1 MLSDTDDDIRSLLLE
16 ATSDLPPLAPAH
28 DRTVRR
34 AHRRNI
40 GTVSVVA
47 VLIGLVV
54 GASVS
59 VVDRFDRTVPAKTP
73 QRASGA
79 WIVNITTGTWTR
91 MGGLPRHAF
100 WFSAS
105 ADGTEIAVSG
115 AVKHRSQIFVLRS
128 DGTDLRQVT
137 HDPYGA
143 SQPALSPDGRSLAY
157 QGFGDSSTRNVF
169 VMDLP
174 AGVPHQ
180 VTHERHDVSE
190 LSWSPDGRRVL
201 YSMSILGPRDQK
213 IFDDGASSV
222 LKVVTVGTGRVEHV
236 AGTHGWPA
244 DFGTWS
250 PDGTRIAF
258 MTGHE
263 WTDNAYG
270 FDPAEIWIMDAD
282 GTNRRK
288 VLTLSARAAGLTW
301 SPSGSL
307 TFSKLDGDAYSTS
320 IVDVATGQ
328 TTRVA
333 TGFLPVWLSA
343 DTLIVQI

>member
-16 ATSDLPPLAPAH
+16 ATSDLPALAPAR

-34 AHRRNI
+34 AHRRII
-40 GTVSVVA
+40 GAVSVVA
-47 VLIGLVV
+47 VLVGLVV
-54 GASVS
+54 GATVS
-59 VVDRFDRTVPAKTP
+59 VVDRIDRTLPAKAP
-73 QRASGA
+73 QRTSGA

-91 MGGLPRHAF
+91 MEGLPRHAF

-115 AVKHRSQIFVLRS
+115 DVKHRSQIFVLGS
-128 DGTDLRQVT
+128 DGKDLRQVT

-157 QGFGDSSTRNVF
+157 QGFGDSSSRNVF

-174 AGVPHQ
+174 TGVPHQ

-190 LSWSPDGRRVL
+190 LSWSPDGRRIL
-201 YSMSILGPRDQK
+201 YSMSIQGPRDQK

-222 LKVVTVGTGRVEHV
+222 LKVVTVQTGRVELV
-236 AGTHGWPA
+236 AGTHHLPA

-288 VLTLSARAAGLTW
+288 VLTLGARAMGLTW

-307 TFSKLDGDAYSTS
+307 TFSELDGDASSTY

-328 TTRVA
+328 MTRVA
-333 TGFLPVWLSA
+333 TGALPVWLSA
-343 DTLIVQI
+343 DTLIVQG